1 MVCAGYANAQPA
13 SAPTVTVGVAP
24 APDMVLLIV
33 AAQAGF
39 LQKQGLSVRTQL
51 FDSSPSILQ
60 GVIAGRADLSI
71 NTEPAQLAAR
81 ARGGKIVQ
89 VMTGYLTGRQNGLVV
104 RGGFGK
110 PADLVGKSL
119 AVHRGTGSHYHLVYF
134 LRKNGISP
142 DTVTLRFMDA
152 PDQIAALAR
161 GDISA
166 FFSWEPYLSKAGQSV
181 PDAKVASR
189 AVDDG
194 LMFSG
199 NVVMREE
206 MARDQKDTA
215 IKIVRGLIAATAW
228 INANSMEA
236 AKVANEI
243 LKAPSVELVNE
254 QIQYSSYPADFT
266 KKVYAQQL
274 SMAEWGAGIGLF
286 PTKDPRKL
294 VDELMYP
301 AIIKEAAPSRTDF

>member
-1 MVCAGYANAQPA
+1 CAGYANAQPA

-71 NTEPAQLAAR
+71 NTVPAQLAAR

-119 AVHRGTGSHYHLVYF
+119 AVHRG
-134 LRKNGISP
+134 
-142 DTVTLRFMDA
+142 
-152 PDQIAALAR
+152 
-161 GDISA
+161 
-166 FFSWEPYLSKAGQSV
+166 
-181 PDAKVASR
+181 
-189 AVDDG
+189 
-194 LMFSG
+194 
-199 NVVMREE
+199 
-206 MARDQKDTA
+206 
-215 IKIVRGLIAATAW
+215 
-228 INANSMEA
+228 
-236 AKVANEI
+236 
-243 LKAPSVELVNE
+243 
-254 QIQYSSYPADFT
+254 
-266 KKVYAQQL
+266 
-274 SMAEWGAGIGLF
+274 
-286 PTKDPRKL
+286 
-294 VDELMYP
+294 
-301 AIIKEAAPSRTDF
+301 